1 MDKYDFESSE
11 EMIRI
16 VNENNRRLREK
27 NSKVDV
33 RTNKVR
39 RDSKKRNKLR
49 IRNMICA
56 STLIAAIGFTAGL
69 ATNAGI
75 NHLKLEKA
83 LSDAT
88 KYMSSEI
95 NYVCPEIERGV
106 LSDGNVIFLDNN
118 DKNYYAICESLQSKY
133 NMSRD
138 CAIYAIAKK
147 YGDEAFNKVVTN
159 YGYKDK
165 DNFLYKLYTKPTSI
179 SSSGQTVYNKEG
191 SFRVFENNVQVEY
204 VNKVNEIQ
212 NMVEQKSLESKGM
225 TK

>member
-1 MDKYDFESSE
+1 MDKYNFEDSE

-49 IRNMICA
+49 IRNMICSA
-56 STLIAAIGFTAGL
+56 TLITAMGFTGGL
-69 ATNAGI
+69 VANAGI
-75 NHLKLEKA
+75 NHLKVKKA
-83 LSDAT
+83 LNDAT

-95 NYVCPEIERGV
+95 NFVCPEIERGV
-106 LSDGNVIFLDNN
+106 LNDGSVIFLNN
-118 DKNYYAICESLQSKY
+118 DDKNYYAICELLQSKY

-138 CAIYAIAKK
+138 CAIYAVAKK
-147 YGDEAFNKVVTN
+147 YGDEAFNKVVIN

-165 DNFLYKLYTKPTSI
+165 DSFLYALYAKPTSI
-179 SSSGQTVYNKEG
+179 SSSGETVYNKEG

-204 VNKVNEIQ
+204 VNKVSEIQ
-212 NMVEQKSLESKGM
+212 KMVEQKSLESKGM

>member
-1 MDKYDFESSE
+1 MDRYNFEGSE
-11 EMIRI
+11 EMFKTIS
-16 VNENNRRLREK
+16 ENNRRLREK

-33 RTNKVR
+33 RTNRVR
-39 RDSKKRNKLR
+39 RDSKNRNKLR
-49 IRNMICA
+49 IRKMICVA
-56 STLIAAIGFTAGL
+56 TLL
-69 ATNAGI
+69 ATVSVGASYGVHVGFEHLNNESILNNA
-75 NHLKLEKA
+75 NR
-83 LSDAT
+83 
-88 KYMSSEI
+88 YMASEI
-95 NYVCPEIERGV
+95 DYVCPNIERGV
-106 LSDGNVIFLDNN
+106 LSDGTVVFLNN
-118 DKNYYAICESLQSKY
+118 DDKNYYAICEELRNKY

-138 CAIYAIAKK
+138 CAIYAIVKK

-165 DNFLYKLYTKPTSI
+165 DNFLYELYAKPTSI
-179 SSSGQTVYNKEG
+179 SSSGETIYNKEG

>member
-1 MDKYDFESSE
+1 MEQYNFEDSE

-33 RTNKVR
+33 RTNRVR
-39 RDSKKRNKLR
+39 RDNKNRNKLR
-49 IRNMICA
+49 IRNMICSA
-56 STLIAAIGFTAGL
+56 TLVTAIGFTGGL

-75 NHLKLEKA
+75 NHLKVEKA

-106 LSDGNVIFLDNN
+106 LSDGSVIFLDNN
-118 DKNYYAICESLQSKY
+118 DKNYYAICESLQSKF

-147 YGDEAFNKVVTN
+147 YGNEAFNKVVTN

-165 DNFLYKLYTKPTSI
+165 DNFLYELYAKPTSI

>member
-1 MDKYDFESSE
+1 MEQYNFEDSE

-33 RTNKVR
+33 RTNRVR
-39 RDSKKRNKLR
+39 RDNKNRNKLR

-56 STLIAAIGFTAGL
+56 STLIAAIGFSAGL
-69 ATNAGI
+69 GANAGMK
-75 NHLKLEKA
+75 HLKNEIDLNQA
-83 LSDAT
+83 A
-88 KYMSSEI
+88 KYMENEI
-95 NYVCPEIERGV
+95 NYICPSVERGV
-106 LSDGNVIFLDNN
+106 LSDGTVVFLDNN
-118 DKNYYAICESLQSKY
+118 DKNYYNICESLQSEYK
-133 NMSRD
+133 MSRN

-147 YGDEAFNKVVTN
+147 YGDEAFSKVVTN

-165 DNFLYKLYTKPTSI
+165 DDFLYELYKKNVSI
-179 SSSGQTVYNKEG
+179 SSSGETPYVRTG

>member
-1 MDKYDFESSE
+1 MDRYNFEGSE
-11 EMIRI
+11 EMFKTIS
-16 VNENNRRLREK
+16 ENNRRLREK

-33 RTNKVR
+33 RTNRVR
-39 RDSKKRNKLR
+39 RDSKNRNKLR

-56 STLIAAIGFTAGL
+56 ATLL
-69 ATNAGI
+69 ATVSVGASYGVHVGFEHLNNESALNNA
-75 NHLKLEKA
+75 N
-83 LSDAT
+83 
-88 KYMSSEI
+88 KYMANEI
-95 NYVCPEIERGV
+95 NYVCSDVERGV
-106 LSDGNVIFLDNN
+106 LSDGTVVFLDND
-118 DKNYYAICESLQSKY
+118 DKNYYAICEELRNKY

-165 DNFLYKLYTKPTSI
+165 DNFLYELYAKSTSI
-179 SSSGQTVYNKEG
+179 SSSGETTYNKKG